1 MALQA
6 SSSFKDWIDLITLIG
21 GIVAVGGGLV
31 AAFKTIQELRQSRRQ
46 RCEELRWKQ
55 ANIAKQLLDELF
67 DREYSENA
75 VLMLDWN
82 KGQRKYVV
90 GNESLMISYKDVITA
105 LKKDQSDLTR
115 EPSDGLSEKEIYIR
129 ECFDFFFYFV
139 DRIRHYIKI
148 NLINFDDIKAPLKS
162 YARKINDNGEVYYSF
177 MQAQEYEYAEK
188 LIKQLSN
195 GNKSLKPPLA

>member
-6 SSSFKDWIDLITLIG
+6 SSPVFKDWIDLVTLIG
-21 GIVAVGGGLV
+21 GVVAVIGGLI
-31 AAFKTIQELRQSRRQ
+31 AAFKTIQELQQSRRQ
-46 RCEELRWKQ
+46 RDEELRWKQ

-67 DREYSENA
+67 DHEYSENA

-82 KGQRKYVV
+82 KGKREYVV
-90 GNESLMISYKDVITA
+90 RGESLIISYKDVLEA
-105 LKKDQSDLTR
+105 LKKEQSDSL
-115 EPSDGLSEKEIYIR
+115 SDKEMYIR

-139 DRIRHYIKI
+139 DRIKHYINI

-162 YARKINDNGEVYYSF
+162 YAKKITFDGEVYYSF
-177 MQAQEYEYAEK
+177 MQAQEYEYADK
-188 LIKQLSN
+188 LLKQLSN

>member
-6 SSSFKDWIDLITLIG
+6 SSPVFKDWIDLITLIG
-21 GIVAVGGGLV
+21 GIVAVVGGLI

-46 RCEELRWKQ
+46 RYEELRWKQ

-67 DREYSENA
+67 GHEYSENA

-90 GNESLMISYKDVITA
+90 GNEFLIISYRDVLLA
-105 LKKDQSDLTR
+105 LKKEQSDSL
-115 EPSDGLSEKEIYIR
+115 SDKEMYIR

-139 DRIRHYIKI
+139 DRIKHYINI
-148 NLINFDDIKAPLKS
+148 NLINFDDIKAPLKC
-162 YARKINDNGEVYYSF
+162 YARKINDNREVYYSF
-177 MQAQEYEYAEK
+177 MQAQEYKYAEK
-188 LIKQLSN
+188 LLKQLGNS
-195 GNKSLKPPLA
+195 GNKSLKPFS

>member
-1 MALQA
+1 MTVQA
-6 SSSFKDWIDLITLIG
+6 SSFFKDSIDLVTLIG
-21 GIVAVGGGLV
+21 GVVAVGGGLI
-31 AAFKTIQELRQSRRQ
+31 AAFKTIQELQQSRQQ

-67 DREYSENA
+67 GHEYSENA

-82 KGQRKYVV
+82 KGKREYVV

-105 LKKDQSDLTR
+105 LKKEHSDLTR
-115 EPSDGLSEKEIYIR
+115 EPSDSLSEKEIYIR

-139 DRIRHYIKI
+139 DRIKHYINI